1 MCHAYGSQFC
11 NVENRTAKRK
21 CVSYISTQPQSSGT
35 RVQAMD
41 DGFMEVVGLFG
52 AAQMAALQVG
62 DTGNRQFSYCFMLSS
77 AAALA

>member
-1 MCHAYGSQFC
+1 MSDYCCSLKHSGFNTTSFIP
-11 NVENRTAKRK
+11 NTNLKSRLL
-21 CVSYISTQPQSSGT
+21 QSSGT

-62 DTGNRQFSYCFMLSS
+62 DTGIYLS
-77 AAALA
+77 L